1 VADELTSQPSSLRRR
16 TFLAGAF
23 SLAVGLPA
31 CRTTRLESQ
40 VDLDGDGD
48 RTAFGFRKLQPV
60 DGTALETA
68 STPTGELAELVKPI
82 ELTEPGRFPTA
93 PDRALPLTLSA
104 ATIGVEAAPIRPV
117 GVDTEG
123 YFDVPE
129 REEVGWYSF
138 GPTPGEGGSS
148 VLAAHISTDGKPG
161 VFRDL
166 RDLDT
171 GHELSVQFDDESS
184 ESFVVLGLV
193 QYSKEVLP
201 IDRLF
206 DRSGPPSMVLIT
218 CGGTFNPQL
227 DSYDDN
233 IIVYT
238 IKA

>member
-1 VADELTSQPSSLRRR
+1 VADELTRQPPLLRRR
-16 TFLAGAF
+16 AFLAGAF

-31 CRTTRLESQ
+31 CRTTRLEGQ
-40 VDLDGDGD
+40 VDLGGD
-48 RTAFGFRKLQPV
+48 RTAFGFRKLPLV
-60 DGTALETA
+60 DGQALETA
-68 STPTGELAELVKPI
+68 GPTGGLADLITPI
-82 ELTEPGRFPTA
+82 ELTEPGRFPTR

-104 ATIGVEAAPIRPV
+104 DTIGVADAPIRPV
-117 GVDTEG
+117 GVDGDG

-171 GHELSVQFDDESS
+171 GHELSVTFDDGST

-201 IDRLF
+201 IEKLF

-227 DSYDDN
+227 ESYDDN